1 MNDQKKHGH
10 YIHNVTYTY
19 RERLVGVFVLTAAL
33 AFLILI
39 AINISAT
46 HVFEDKVV
54 YHAYLI
60 DGKGVDSDTPVKIS
74 GIEAGRVSSLD
85 ITDSNKVHVEMFVY
99 ERFHERVRSNASAT
113 LNRLSM
119 LGVAAID
126 ISPGTVDSPVL
137 EGGATIDI
145 RETLSVDQM
154 MGAFAELLQQSE
166 ASDHATIVT
175 NLAEVAENLKLITG
189 RVRDGK
195 GVAGKLLYDDDFGS
209 RLASTLDSLDGVL
222 ASASDRLA
230 QMEPLLKESDELV
243 SSLNSAT
250 AELPAVVSEVR
261 DSAAEAKQVLTLLSR
276 EMESLPD
283 FMVRA
288 DLLLKDADELIETLE
303 RIWPVSSALQRPR
316 DNALIEPQV
325 AHD

>member
-1 MNDQKKHGH
+1 MSDQKKQGH

-19 RERLVGVFVLTAAL
+19 RERLVGVFVLAAAL
-33 AFLILI
+33 AFLTLM

-54 YHAYLI
+54 YHAYLN

-74 GIEAGRVSSLD
+74 GIEAGRVSSLE

-99 ERFHERVRSNASAT
+99 ERFHERIRSNATAT

-119 LGVAAID
+119 LGVSAID

-154 MGAFAELLQQSE
+154 MEAFAELLHQTE
-166 ASDHATIVT
+166 AGSHTTIVT
-175 NLAEVAENLKLITG
+175 NLATVAENLKLITG
-189 RVRDGK
+189 RIRDGK
-195 GVAGKLLYDDDFGS
+195 GAAGMLLYDEDFDN
-209 RLASTLDSLDGVL
+209 RVASTLDSLDELL
-222 ASASDRLA
+222 ASASERLA
-230 QMEPLLKESDELV
+230 QMEPLLNESDELV
-243 SSLNSAT
+243 SSLHSAT
-250 AELPAVVSEVR
+250 TELPAVVSEVR
-261 DSAAEAKQVLTLLSR
+261 DSAVEAKKVLTLLSR

-325 AHD
+325 AND